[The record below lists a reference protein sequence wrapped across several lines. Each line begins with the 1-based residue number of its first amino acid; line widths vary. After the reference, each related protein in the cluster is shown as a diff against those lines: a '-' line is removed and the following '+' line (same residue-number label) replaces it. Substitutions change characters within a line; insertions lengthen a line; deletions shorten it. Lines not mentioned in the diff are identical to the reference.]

1 MWEGKNRQLEPIT
14 HHAGSSVCYHRKCYP
29 KFLGASQN
37 LSNAS
42 QIGGS
47 VAGLLQGLQL
57 KRQGANVTVLE
68 QDPSSDRHSH
78 ESGVSIGPTV
88 VKLLQE
94 YDATGRPAAIP
105 ARYLSAASSKW
116 PRIASVN
123 WKHNMSNWGCLY
135 LILRANFDGMSSN
148 TVPQPPAPRPTDGAV
163 VYHAGKKATGVSY
176 NSEKDMMTVNYV
188 DSVTGDSGTV
198 SASIV
203 IAADG
208 VHSTIRKIMQIPT
221 RKDYA
226 GYIAWR
232 GTVPERLLSKATV
245 DYFSNRLNFT
255 LLKCTYFIR

>member
-1 MWEGKNRQLEPIT
+1 M
-14 HHAGSSVCYHRKCYP
+14 
-29 KFLGASQN
+29 
-37 LSNAS
+37 
-42 QIGGS
+42 
-47 VAGLLQGLQL
+47 
-57 KRQGANVTVLE
+57 KRQGANVIVLE

-88 VKLLQE
+88 VKLLQQ

-105 ARYLSAASSKW
+105 ARYLSAAW
-116 PRIASVN
+116 RQRPRIASVT

-135 LILRANFDGMSSN
+135 LILRANFDGMPSD

-163 VYHAGKKATGVSY
+163 EYHAGKKATGVSY
-176 NSEKDMMTVNYV
+176 NSEKHIMTVNYV
-188 DSVTGDSGTV
+188 DSVTGARGTV

-208 VHSTIRKIMQIPT
+208 VHSTIRNIMQVPT

-232 GTVPERLLSKATV
+232 GTVPERLLSKETV
-245 DYFSNRLNFT
+245 EYFSNRLNFT
-255 LLKCTYFIR
+255 FLKGTYFIRYFHPLWIRIFSANLGQLSHPNRSRQRRARKTTCELGLVLCCS